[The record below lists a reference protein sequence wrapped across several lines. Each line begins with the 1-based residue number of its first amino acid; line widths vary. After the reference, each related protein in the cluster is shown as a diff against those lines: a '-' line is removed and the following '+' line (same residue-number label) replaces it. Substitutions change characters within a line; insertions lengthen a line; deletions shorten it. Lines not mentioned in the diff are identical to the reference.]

1 MTFLNVIP
9 VNVCREPTKDTKV
22 NFIHKKSLKENSL
35 HKNKSS
41 ENFLITRFYF
51 FFLNKK
57 KNSSFFENTKARS
70 KESRYKRRVLWQTK
84 QLTFFS
90 VLYSKCTRSIDKRR
104 GVVYH
109 IYDMSETKDGSLVSP
124 FDYYVHL

>member
-22 NFIHKKSLKENSL
+22 NFIYKKSLKENSL
-35 HKNKSS
+35 HKNKSN
-41 ENFLITRFYF
+41 ENFLTLDSIS
-51 FFLNKK
+51 FFLIK
-57 KNSSFFENTKARS
+57 KNSYFFENTKARS

-84 QLTFFS
+84 QLTFYS

-104 GVVYH
+104 VVVYH
-109 IYDMSETKDGSLVSP
+109 IYDMSETKDGSLVSS
-124 FDYYVHL
+124 FDYYVRL